1 MAWVVDKCQICNVN
15 SANREPLTITPIKSR
30 RVLDRVYIDLMDF
43 TLQPDTQA
51 SGVFKWVLQIKDH
64 FSRMIW
70 LYPLL
75 AKTSAKVA
83 RCLSEWFSHYGS
95 PCCIYAD
102 NGTEFKGDVSVLL
115 ASRSPPIPIVHGR
128 LYYPQTQGSVEVA
141 NGAFKD
147 RLAALRQERGE
158 NLRD

>member
-1 MAWVVDKCQICNVN
+1 
-15 SANREPLTITPIKSR
+15 
-30 RVLDRVYIDLMDF
+30 
-43 TLQPDTQA
+43 
-51 SGVFKWVLQIKDH
+51 VFKWVLQIKDH

-75 AKTSAKVA
+75 AKTSAEVA
-83 RCLSEWFSHYGS
+83 RCLGEWFSHYGS
-95 PCCIYAD
+95 PRCIYAD

-128 LYYPQTQGSVEVA
+128 PYHLQTQGSVEVA